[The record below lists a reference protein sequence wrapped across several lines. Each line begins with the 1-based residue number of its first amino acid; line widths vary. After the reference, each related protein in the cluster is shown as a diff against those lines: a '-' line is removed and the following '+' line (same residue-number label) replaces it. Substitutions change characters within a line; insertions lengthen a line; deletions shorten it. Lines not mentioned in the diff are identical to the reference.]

1 MAEMLAVVSSGM
13 GVVSLAFQVAD
24 SIQRLK
30 DFCALMGDVPE
41 EIRLA
46 IEEVEILSLILED
59 IDRDIQQELLVSPII
74 MFAVKKS
81 LRLCRA
87 GGNALGSLAKDM
99 ENGIVRS
106 KKRGAFK
113 AAMKKDKME
122 IFRKKLEAAKST
134 FLLAHHCYGQ

>member
-1 MAEMLAVVSSGM
+1 MAEMLAVVASGM

-30 DFCALMGDVPE
+30 DFCALMKDVPE

-46 IEEVEILSLILED
+46 IEEVELLSLILED
-59 IDRDIQQELLVSPII
+59 IDRDVQQELLVSPAIK
-74 MFAVKKS
+74 FAVMKS

-87 GGNALGSLAKDM
+87 GENALRSLAKDM
-99 ENGIVRS
+99 EDSIARS

-122 IFRKKLEAAKST
+122 LFRKKLENAKST
-134 FLLAHHCYGQ
+134 FLLAHHCYSQ

>member
-24 SIQRLK
+24 SIQKLK
-30 DFCALMGDVPE
+30 DFCALMKDVPE

-59 IDRDIQQELLVSPII
+59 IDRNVQQESLISPII
-74 MFAVKKS
+74 KFAVMKS
-81 LRLCRA
+81 LRLCRTS
-87 GGNALGSLAKDM
+87 GNALGSLAKDM

-122 IFRKKLEAAKST
+122 LFRKKLETAKST
-134 FLLAHHCYGQ
+134 FLLAHHCYSQ